1 VRRSQPFAGHAS
13 EGKTLDA
20 MLTGLNA
27 PKGAM
32 VIMEAGIATE
42 ANLRWLRAQG
52 YRYLVVRRGGQRP
65 FDEDQAVAIQTA
77 GGQTVRLQKDVS
89 EDEQEVQLYGHSLGR
104 EAKEKAMSVRFA
116 QTLEAGLQKIVD
128 GLAKPRAEKRYEKLL
143 ERVGRLKEK
152 SHGAG
157 QHYVISW
164 TLDEAGKNVTALT
177 WERQGVPGTQASHP
191 GVYCLRSNE
200 LSWDE
205 ERLWRTHTML
215 TDLEAVFRSLKS
227 ELGLRPI
234 FHSKEDRS
242 DGHLFITVL
251 AYQCVQVIR

>member
-1 VRRSQPFAGHAS
+1 
-13 EGKTLDA
+13 
-20 MLTGLNA
+20 
-27 PKGAM
+27 
-32 VIMEAGIATE
+32 
-42 ANLRWLRAQG
+42 
-52 YRYLVVRRGGQRP
+52 
-65 FDEDQAVAIQTA
+65 
-77 GGQTVRLQKDVS
+77 
-89 EDEQEVQLYGHSLGR
+89 
-104 EAKEKAMSVRFA
+104 
-116 QTLEAGLQKIVD
+116 LEAGLQKIVD

-177 WERQGVPGTQASHP
+177 WERQVVPGTQASHP

-205 ERLWRTHTML
+205 ERLWRTYTML
-215 TDLEAVFRSLKS
+215 TDLEAVFRRLKS

-251 AYQCVQVIR
+251 AYQCVQVIRTQLKAAGITDSWARLREVFTVQRRVTTRLRRRDGRTLPIRKTTVAEPDLLKIWLCSREVLISPQRLDFMTNPN